1 MRSWMLW
8 YKSGTG
14 YPISTEHLSTH
25 PDRFMIFCFLKKSF
39 NSEPVSLLVTS
50 RFFSLR
56 CSSISSKQL
65 KPSDGLK
72 CFSLPWP
79 SRLFS
84 DRLQRAQ
91 YFSIL
96 KHNKI
101 LKTLTTRKALCHI
114 TWTQLS
120 ARSTLKFPL
129 FLPMATDWS
138 KSYVWMALMYW
149 YQKVTNCMQIQI
161 NSLK

>member
-1 MRSWMLW
+1 MLW

-14 YPISTEHLSTH
+14 YPISMEHLSTH

-39 NSEPVSLLVTS
+39 SSEPVSLLVTS

-96 KHNKI
+96 KHNRTQNFNNWARHSFIMSHHMKTIICKQHSKI
-101 LKTLTTRKALCHI
+101 SPFPAHGNRLK
-114 TWTQLS
+114 
-120 ARSTLKFPL
+120 
-129 FLPMATDWS
+129 
-138 KSYVWMALMYW
+138 
-149 YQKVTNCMQIQI
+149 
-161 NSLK
+161 